1 MSSHARLIAFYLPQY
16 HPIPENDEWWGK
28 GFTEWT
34 NVTRAKPLYPGHH
47 QPNLPSELGFYD
59 LRVPEIRIAQAELA
73 REHGIEGFAY
83 WHYWFGNG
91 RRLLERPFNEVLK
104 SGEPNFPFC
113 LSWANQSWT
122 GIWHGSPNR
131 VLMEQTYPGVTDYR
145 AHFFTILDALTDERY
160 ITVDGKPIFIVYR
173 PPELPNPQSFADYW
187 RELAYDV
194 GLKGLY
200 LIGVSYTPWT
210 PSDYGFDAGAPLRVG
225 RAFEAARAPSL
236 RGMNRFASGRLGSH
250 IRSLSPN
257 NHQLPKTI
265 SYDKAMDLSILSFL
279 ETSMEFPTVLSNW
292 DNTPR
297 SGANGYVF
305 EDATPELFGKYLRL
319 AMAQVAHHTP
329 DERIVF
335 IKSWNEWAEGNYI
348 EPDQRFGRAY
358 LQTVKQ
364 QLKEFARNEIAIE
377 SGTI

>member
-28 GFTEWT
+28 GFTEWA

-59 LRVPEIRIAQAELA
+59 LRVPEIRIAQADLA

-122 GIWHGSPNR
+122 GIWHGSPDR

-145 AHFFTILDALTDERY
+145 AHFFAILDALTDERY

-173 PPELPNPQSFADYW
+173 PRELPNPQSFTDYW
-187 RELAYDV
+187 RELADDV

-225 RAFEAARAPSL
+225 QAFEAARAPSL
-236 RGMNRFASGRLGSH
+236 RGLNRFASGRLGSH
-250 IRSLSPN
+250 IRSLSQN
-257 NHQLPKTI
+257 NRQLPKTI
-265 SYDKAMDLSILSFL
+265 PYDKAMDLSILSFS

-319 AMAQVAHHTP
+319 AMAQVAHHAP
-329 DERIVF
+329 DEHIVF